1 MWKMFITTDHKAGD
15 PSQGDQADGM
25 LKDSKER
32 WVAIQYTQ
40 GEADSSI
47 PLSVFFVSGSL
58 HTNLLPPLL
67 L

>member
-1 MWKMFITTDHKAGD
+1 MWKLFVTADRKAGD
-15 PSQGDQADGM
+15 PSDQTDGK

-47 PLSVFFVSGSL
+47 SL
-58 HTNLLPPLL
+58 Q
-67 L
+67 